1 MTDGASRI
9 GRAAAATR
17 AAAVLSLGVLAGTGA
32 CASGSDGN
40 AAGTRDT
47 ARTAEVDTVSQRSII
62 EVQEAH
68 ADAWEALDG
77 VVGTGVG
84 RCDGEPCIKVF
95 VRERTPALEEEIPSR
110 VEGYPVRLEITGPFR
125 SRDTAGSPGGD

>member
-9 GRAAAATR
+9 GRAAAAIG
-17 AAAVLSLGVLAGTGA
+17 AAAALSLGVLAGTGA
-32 CASGSDGN
+32 CARGSDGN

-68 ADAWEALDG
+68 AERWEALDG
-77 VVGTGVG
+77 VEGTGVG
-84 RCDGEPCIKVF
+84 RCEGEPCIKVF
-95 VRERTPALEEEIPSR
+95 VREKTAELEEEVPPE
-110 VEGYPVRLEITGPFR
+110 VEGYPVRLEVTGPFR
-125 SRDTAGSPGGD
+125 ARDTSDAG

>member
-1 MTDGASRI
+1 MASC
-9 GRAAAATR
+9 
-17 AAAVLSLGVLAGTGA
+17 AAAVLSSWVLVGAGA
-32 CASGSDGN
+32 CAPGGGGDS
-40 AAGTRDT
+40 AGTTDT
-47 ARTAEVDTVSQRSII
+47 ATAQEGDAVSQRSII

-77 VVGTGVG
+77 VVGTGLG

-95 VRERTPALEEEIPSR
+95 VREKTTALEDEIPSR

-125 SRDTAGSPGGD
+125 SRDTTGSPGGD